1 MSKRILVTGADG
13 QLGREMQRVAKG
25 SSDRYI
31 FTDLAELDITDYE
44 AIIRVVIDNS
54 VDVIVN
60 CAAYTNVDRAEDDE
74 ANADLLN
81 NIAVG
86 YLANAARNLG
96 AILIHI
102 STDYVF
108 DGESR
113 IPYTEGD
120 KTSPIGVYGQTKL
133 AGERRVQESGC
144 TYIIIRSSW
153 LYSKWGGNFVKT
165 ILRLSAER
173 DSLEVVADQ
182 VGSPTYAEDLA
193 DAIGGIISRDMLDR
207 RGIYHYSNEGESSW
221 YEFAKAICSMSSR
234 GCDIRPIESSE
245 FPSRAK
251 RPHYSVL
258 DKSKFKA
265 SFEIEIPHWRES
277 LERFITEIRD
287 KI

>member
-1 MSKRILVTGADG
+1 MVTGANG
-13 QLGREMQRVAKG
+13 QLGREMQRVAEG
-25 SSDRYI
+25 SSDIYI
-31 FTDLAELDITDYE
+31 FTDLAELDITDYG
-44 AIIRVVIDNS
+44 AIIRTVIDKN

-74 ANADLLN
+74 TKANLLN

-86 YLANAARNLG
+86 YLANVAREIG
-96 AILIHI
+96 ATLIHI

-108 DGESR
+108 DGRSR

-165 ILRLSAER
+165 ILGLSSQR
-173 DSLEVVADQ
+173 DSLPVVADQ
-182 VGSPTYAEDLA
+182 VGSPTYAGDLA
-193 DAIGGIISRDMLDR
+193 DSIGEIISRDMLDR
-207 RGIYHYSNEGESSW
+207 RGLYHYSNDGECSW
-221 YEFAKAICSMSSR
+221 CEFAKAICSMSGR
-234 GCDIRPIESSE
+234 ECDIRPIKSSE
-245 FPSRAK
+245 FLSRAK

-258 DKSKFKA
+258 DKGKFRE
-265 SFEIEIPHWRES
+265 SFGIEIPNWRES